1 MANAMPIAYVDSICK
16 PHEKL
21 LCMTFI
27 WVPYGFAIG
36 IIGNLIVKKINNTDV
51 SCIISTGDFNLRELS
66 FLLGNVGY

>member
-27 WVPYGFAIG
+27 WIPYGFAIG
-36 IIGNLIVKKINNTDV
+36 IIGNIIVKKSIAQMFRALLVQEILTCV
-51 SCIISTGDFNLRELS
+51 SYLS
-66 FLLGNVGY
+66 Y